1 MQEIFVRNMVIKSLG
16 QQMSDLIRGGQVT
29 FHKFRMLMQVSKV
42 LWRIAIVLVIISV
55 IYNYYKN
62 ISSYE
67 WNIGFNWVKV
77 QFLKEMKGKNHKIT
91 YRNEHQVLQTIRI
104 KDFEKNLRTLKIIKK
119 FETTFYKAMVTASI
133 MLTLIIGGL
142 LIFFVFK
149 GKYIKLNQKIRGI
162 FLSNDLKTQI
172 KKHNHKIAD
181 YKSFTLA
188 GFEYPIIG
196 RKGSFST
203 GEQAHTLILGSTGAG
218 KTKIIQDLVYQLHQ
232 RNQKAI
238 IVDVK
243 GDYITRFYRKS
254 KGDIILNPLDKR
266 GRNWNFFKE
275 TNALKGFSS
284 IARAMLPKESKSDPI
299 WVEAARAVFAEFA
312 TLYMHE
318 NISLSEFR
326 DKILKTDLKTL
337 TKLLKQTPASK
348 IINDDIEKAALSVL
362 MVLATYLRPLKL
374 YNSTEECFSITDWI
388 NDNSQQ
394 NFLFIS
400 SRADVKEDLNPII
413 TAQVDIAVTALRSL
427 KEESNVPKIWFILDE
442 LPYFDQSI
450 PGLKDGLAMAR
461 SYGGC
466 FILGSQ
472 DISSIA
478 KIYSER
484 DAESIA
490 NNCKTKVFMNV
501 EGKEAAKWCA
511 ASLGEGEIEEWH
523 EGLSYGAHEMRDGIQ
538 VNRNKTTKILVL
550 PSELMML
557 KAGEG
562 FIKFAGFEPSKFKFV
577 DCNFKKIAPGY
588 EENETLL
595 QIFEQEVQDIQ
606 AKRREIELNL
616 NQTNQE
622 DNSLLSLNQKEVR
635 EAKVPGIESSKAK
648 SKSLTSGIECI

>member
-1 MQEIFVRNMVIKSLG
+1 
-16 QQMSDLIRGGQVT
+16 MSDLIRGGQVT
-29 FHKFRMLMQVSKV
+29 FHKFRMLMQVSKI
-42 LWRIAIVLVIISV
+42 LWRIAIVLVITSI
-55 IYNYYKN
+55 IYSYYKN
-62 ISSYE
+62 ITVYE
-67 WNIGFNWVKV
+67 WNIGFNWIKV
-77 QFLKEMKGKNHKIT
+77 QFLKEIKGTNYKLTYKNEHKI
-91 YRNEHQVLQTIRI
+91 QQTVRIR
-104 KDFEKNLRTLKIIKK
+104 DFGTDRRILKIIKK
-119 FETTFYKAMVTASI
+119 FETVFYKALATASI
-133 MLTLIIGGL
+133 MLALIVGGL
-142 LIFFVFK
+142 LVFFVFK
-149 GKYIKLNQKIRGI
+149 GKYIKLNQKVRGV
-162 FLSNDLKTQI
+162 FLSNDLKKQI
-172 KKHNHKIAD
+172 KKHNGKINN
-181 YKSFTLA
+181 YKPFTLA
-188 GFEYPIIG
+188 SFEYPIIG
-196 RKGSFST
+196 RKGSFSA
-203 GEQAHTLILGSTGAG
+203 GEQSHTLILGSTGAG
-218 KTKIIQDLVYQLHQ
+218 KTKIIQDLVYQLHI
-232 RNQKAI
+232 RKQKAI

-243 GDYITRFYRKS
+243 GDYIARFYRKS

-266 GRNWNFFKE
+266 GRNWSFFKE

-284 IARAMLPKESKSDPI
+284 IARAILPKASKNDPI
-299 WVEAARAVFAEFA
+299 WTEAARAVFAEFA
-312 TLYMHE
+312 TLYMNE
-318 NISLSEFR
+318 NLSLSEFG

-337 TKLLKQTPASK
+337 AKLLNQTPASK

-374 YNSTEECFSITDWI
+374 YRSTEDCFSITDWI
-388 NDNSQQ
+388 NDDSEQ

-400 SRADVKEDLNPII
+400 SRVDVKEDLNPII

-427 KEESNVPKIWFILDE
+427 KEESNIPKVWFILDE

-490 NNCKTKVFMNV
+490 NNCKTKIFMNV

-538 VNRNKTTKILVL
+538 VNRNKITKALVL

-562 FIKFAGFEPSKFKFV
+562 FIKFAGFEPSKFKFS
-577 DCNFKKIAPGY
+577 DCNFKKIAPSY
-588 EENETLL
+588 EENESLLKTL
-595 QIFEQEVQDIQ
+595 EQELQAVQT
-606 AKRREIELNL
+606 KRKEIELNL
-616 NQTNQE
+616 NQVNLEVSYNLSELGPNKKEINQ
-622 DNSLLSLNQKEVR
+622 
-635 EAKVPGIESSKAK
+635 AKIFETDDFGK
-648 SKSLTSGIECI
+648 SPKNLASEIECI